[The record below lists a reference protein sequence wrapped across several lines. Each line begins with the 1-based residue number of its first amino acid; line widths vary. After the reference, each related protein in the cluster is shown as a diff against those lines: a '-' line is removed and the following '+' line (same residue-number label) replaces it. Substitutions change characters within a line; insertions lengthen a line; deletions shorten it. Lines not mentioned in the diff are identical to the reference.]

1 MKQRIW
7 ELDAFRGLCILGM
20 VAVHF
25 VYDLVD
31 LYGIIH
37 WDYPES
43 FLFIKQWGGVL
54 FFLLSGICATL
65 GRRSFRRGLIVFACG
80 LVVSV
85 ATAGMYLLGFA
96 GTGMIIYFGVLHC
109 LGVCMMLWGLLKKAP
124 VWLLLVISGV
134 TIPLGL
140 WLMGFP
146 GIDSYLLMP
155 LGLYWEGFL
164 SSDYFPLLPFVGFFL
179 LGCLLGRLL
188 YKNSTTLLPKVN
200 PRNPILRF
208 LQFTGRQSLWVYLIH
223 QPVLMGICMLLQV
236 FL

>member
-124 VWLLLVISGV
+124 AWLLLVISGV

-146 GIDSYLLMP
+146 GIDNYLLMP
-155 LGLYWEGFL
+155 LGLYWKGFL

-188 YKNSTTLLPKVN
+188 YKNGTTLLPNVN

>member
-20 VAVHF
+20 VVVHF

-31 LYGIIH
+31 LYGIIR

-65 GRRSFRRGLIVFACG
+65 GRRSFRRGLIVFGCG
-80 LVVSV
+80 LVVTA
-85 ATAGMYLLGFA
+85 ATAGMYFFGFA
-96 GTGMIIYFGVLHC
+96 NSSMIIYFGVLHC

-124 VWLLLVISGV
+124 WWVLLLVSIV

-140 WLMGFP
+140 SFMNRP
-146 GIDSYLLMP
+146 GIDSYLFMP

-188 YKNSTTLLPKVN
+188 YRKGESLLPKVN
-200 PRNPILRF
+200 SRNPILRF
-208 LQFTGRQSLWVYLIH
+208 LQFTGRQSLWVYLFH
-223 QPVLMGICMLLQV
+223 QPVLMGICMVLQLFV
-236 FL
+236 